1 MTCKGSRR
9 LTVLAARLAGATA
22 LGLMSSLA
30 LIPASPAQAQ
40 DLTKLAGKTDPNA
53 QMLLESDTLVYDND
67 SQIVK
72 AVGSVQ
78 IDYDGNR
85 LVAREVIYNQKTRRV
100 KAVGNVEL
108 IEKDGN
114 RIYADEMDVTDD
126 FGNGFINALRVETT
140 DNTRFA
146 AESAERE
153 GGNITTFNNGVYTAC
168 EPCEEKPDR
177 APIWRVKAKRIIWNG
192 QEKTVKFKDASFELF
207 GLPIA
212 YMPYFSVADPTVKR
226 KTGFL
231 FPSFSMRSELGFG
244 TRLPFYV
251 ALAPTYDLL
260 LSPTYYTK
268 QGFLG
273 EAEFRQ
279 RFDNGRYMVKVAGI
293 NQREPSAFTAG
304 TVDALNKKRYMVG
317 TEGKFDI
324 NPRWAFGWDI
334 LAQSD
339 KNFSRTYSI
348 GNFSEAVHRSEVWL
362 TGLNDRNR
370 FDLRF
375 MKFQV
380 QEAVLRTN
388 RFSRDT
394 RQPWVLP
401 NFDYTRVEDE
411 VAGGQLTI
419 RANSQLLSRQ
429 VTQTSGAV
437 TEKNILGGNP
447 FWTNRIEAIPG
458 LAGTNGRL
466 STDVEWKR
474 NTITD
479 GGFVITAMLA
489 ARGDGIF
496 ANLNAPSQRAIG
508 YMAVNEGV
516 AANTRDAWFRYMA
529 TAGLEVRWPI
539 LFSTSS
545 ATHVFEPMAQI
556 FARPNAP
563 YQTALGIPNEDA
575 QSLVFDAANL
585 FERDKFSGWD
595 RIEGGVRA
603 NVGLRYSGAFAN
615 GWTAHALAGQ
625 SYHLAGENPYAQPDF
640 VHVGAASGLETD
652 RSDYVAM
659 AGIASPWGL
668 TASVGARFD
677 EQTFDLRRLQA
688 DATYS
693 GKPGSLSLRYT
704 EIAAQPKYGFNRDR
718 REAAATAK
726 LNFAENWSVFG
737 SATYD
742 LMSKTVVRDNIGF
755 AYDDEC
761 FTFHFSY
768 GHVRNPNAVKNKV
781 SQQFGLFLSFRTIGD
796 FGKRAG
802 LDADQLTGDQ

>member
-1 MTCKGSRR
+1 MGTCMGSRR

-22 LGLMSSLA
+22 LGLLAGLA
-30 LIPASPAQAQ
+30 LIPVSPAHAQ
-40 DLTKLAGKTDPNA
+40 DVTSLAGKTDPNA

-67 SQIVK
+67 NQIVK

-108 IEKDGN
+108 IEKGGN

-153 GGNITTFNNGVYTAC
+153 GGNVTTFNNGVYTAC

-192 QEKTVKFKDASFELF
+192 KEKTVKFKDASFELF
-207 GLPIA
+207 GMPIA

-231 FPSFSMRSELGFG
+231 FPSFSMKSELGFG
-244 TRLPFYV
+244 TRLPFYI

-279 RFDNGRYMVKVAGI
+279 RFDNGRYMIKVAGI
-293 NQREPSAFTAG
+293 SQHKPSAFTAG
-304 TVDALNKKRYMVG
+304 TVDAFNKTRTMVG
-317 TEGKFDI
+317 TTGRFDI
-324 NPRWAFGWDI
+324 NPRWAFGWDV

-348 GNFSEAVHRSEVWL
+348 GNFSQAVHRSEIWL
-362 TGLNDRNR
+362 TGLDDRNR
-370 FDLRF
+370 LDLRF
-375 MKFQV
+375 MKFDV
-380 QEAVLRTN
+380 QESLPDSNIR
-388 RFSRDT
+388 SRNK

-419 RANSQLLSRQ
+419 RANSQLLSRD
-429 VTQTSGAV
+429 VTQVSGAAS
-437 TEKNILGGNP
+437 EAALLLGNTGL
-447 FWTNRIEAIPG
+447 TAIPG
-458 LAGTNGRL
+458 LAGTNGRM
-466 STDVEWKR
+466 SAEVEWKR
-474 NTITD
+474 TTVTD
-479 GGFVITAMLA
+479 GGFVITSMLA

-496 ANLNAPSQRAIG
+496 ANLNAPSQLAIG
-508 YMAVNEGV
+508 YMAINEGV

-539 LFSTSS
+539 LFSTAS

-556 FARPNAP
+556 FARPDAP

-575 QSLVFDAANL
+575 QSLVFDATNL

-603 NVGLRYSGAFAN
+603 NVGLRYSGNFAN

-625 SYHLAGENPYAQPDF
+625 SFHLAGKNPYAQPDF
-640 VHVGAASGLETD
+640 VHAGAASGLETD

-668 TASVGARFD
+668 SASVGARFD
-677 EQTFDLRRLQA
+677 EQNFDLQRLQA

-693 GKPGSLSLRYT
+693 GTPGSVSLRYT
-704 EIAAQPKYGFNRDR
+704 EIAAQPKYGFATDR
-718 REAAATAK
+718 KEVAAGAK
-726 LNFAENWSVFG
+726 LNFADNWSVFG

-768 GHVRNPNAVKNKV
+768 GHNRNTVTKEVTK
-781 SQQFGLFLSFRTIGD
+781 QFGVFVSFRTIGD

-802 LDADQLTGDQ
+802 LDTDQLTGEE

>member
-1 MTCKGSRR
+1 MGTCKGSRR
-9 LTVLAARLAGATA
+9 LTVLATRLAGATA
-22 LGLMSSLA
+22 LGLLAGLA
-30 LIPASPAQAQ
+30 LIPASPALAQ
-40 DLTKLAGKTDPNA
+40 DLSKLAAKTDPNA

-67 SQIVK
+67 RQIVR

-100 KAVGNVEL
+100 KAIGNVEL

-153 GGNITTFNNGVYTAC
+153 RGNITTFNNGVYTAC

-231 FPSFSMRSELGFG
+231 FPSFSMSSELGFG
-244 TRLPFYV
+244 TRLPFYI

-273 EAEFRQ
+273 EAEFRK
-279 RFDNGRYMVKVAGI
+279 RFDNGRIMVKVAGI
-293 NQREPSAFTAG
+293 NQRETGAFTAG
-304 TVDALNKKRYMVG
+304 TVDALNKKRMMVG

-334 LAQSD
+334 LAQTD

-348 GNFSEAVHRSEVWL
+348 GNFSDAVHRSEVWL

-375 MKFQV
+375 MKFQI
-380 QEAVLRTN
+380 QESIDRTN
-388 RFSRDT
+388 LLSRDT

-419 RANSQLLSRQ
+419 RANSQVLYRP
-429 VTQTSGAV
+429 VTQTSRAMS
-437 TEKNILGGNP
+437 EKNILANVGTAN
-447 FWTNRIEAIPG
+447 ISAIPG
-458 LAGTNGRL
+458 LAGTNGRM
-466 STDVEWKR
+466 TTEVEWKR

-479 GGFVITAMLA
+479 GGFVITTMLG

-496 ANLNAPSQRAIG
+496 ANLNAPSQQAIG

-575 QSLVFDAANL
+575 QSLVFDATNL

-603 NVGLRYSGAFAN
+603 NLGLRYSGSFAN
-615 GWTAHALAGQ
+615 GWNAHALAGQ
-625 SYHLAGENPYAQPDF
+625 SFHLAGENPYAQPDF

-668 TASVGARFD
+668 AVSVGARFD

-688 DATYS
+688 DATYT

-704 EIAAQPKYGFNRDR
+704 EIAAQPKYGFATDR
-718 REAAATAK
+718 KEVAGGAK

-768 GHVRNPNAVKNKV
+768 GHNRSTVTKEVTK
-781 SQQFGLFLSFRTIGD
+781 QFGVFVSFRTIGD

-802 LDADQLTGDQ
+802 LDADQLTGEQ